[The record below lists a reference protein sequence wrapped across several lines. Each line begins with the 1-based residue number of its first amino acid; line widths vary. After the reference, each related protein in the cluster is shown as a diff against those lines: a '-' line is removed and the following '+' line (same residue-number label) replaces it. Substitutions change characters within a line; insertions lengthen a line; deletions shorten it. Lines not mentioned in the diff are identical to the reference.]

1 MPLRLDSGHI
11 LGMNLKNRVASR
23 IKTIRKLRGLTQ
35 EQLAERIDRTV
46 FAISQLERARS
57 LPSFETL
64 ERLSAALDVP
74 VKEFFDDGSE
84 AEGMTSHRLTLTTAI
99 ADRVRMMADDEIET
113 TLRMIE
119 AVLPKS
125 RT

>member
-1 MPLRLDSGHI
+1 
-11 LGMNLKNRVASR
+11 MNLKDRVASR

-35 EQLAERIDRTV
+35 EQLAQRVDRTV
-46 FAISQLERARS
+46 FAISQLERGRS

-84 AEGMTSHRLTLTTAI
+84 ATSMSPHRLNLTTAI
-99 ADRVRMMADDEIET
+99 ADRVRSMADDEIEA
-113 TLRMIE
+113 TLRMIN
-119 AVLPKS
+119 AMWPKGRGQES
-125 RT
+125 

>member
-1 MPLRLDSGHI
+1 MPLPFGSGHI

-35 EQLAERIDRTV
+35 EQLSERVDRTV
-46 FAISQLERARS
+46 FAISQLERGRS

-64 ERLSAALDVP
+64 ERLSAALEVP

-84 AEGMTSHRLTLTTAI
+84 AEGMSAHRLGLTTAL
-99 ADRVRMMADDEIET
+99 ADRVRSMADEEIEVA
-113 TLRMIE
+113 LRVIDAMW
-119 AVLPKS
+119 PKS
-125 RT
+125 PH